1 MKDSVPPIRRVS
13 TEKNSNI
20 ETNENKPLLEKK
32 TVIEKENKAVVEEI
46 FEFAG
51 EKIR

>member
-1 MKDSVPPIRRVS
+1 MKDCSPPIRKVS
-13 TEKNSNI
+13 TETNSNI
-20 ETNENKPLLEKK
+20 GTNENKPLIEKK